1 MSAIPIKLQCPC
13 GQRYSFEAEAV
24 NGKLTAPVAC
34 PVCGMSGTSLA
45 EQTLAQMTPEPVP
58 AVEFKPSHRI
68 ANRVAQAKYTP
79 VARPLTDDPRRRDF
93 IEAKQNI
100 ARAASCAFLL
110 AGVGLV
116 LGILTLF
123 GISLFEIKL
132 WIFGDAL
139 LLCALGFGLVR
150 RSRTCAIMA
159 FIYNLIP
166 FILYF
171 GEIGLIG
178 LLIKGFCI
186 YAFGTGISG
195 AFTYHRLKHN
205 FESQYQPVS

>member
-1 MSAIPIKLQCPC
+1 MSAIPIKVQCPC
-13 GQRYSFEAEAV
+13 GQRYSFDAEAV
-24 NGKLTAPVAC
+24 NGKLTEPVAC

-45 EQTLAQMTPEPVP
+45 EQTLAQMAAVP

-68 ANRVAQAKYTP
+68 ASRVAQPKYTP

-116 LGILTLF
+116 LGILSLF
-123 GISLFEIKL
+123 GISLSETKPS
-132 WIFGDAL
+132 IFADVL
-139 LLCALGFGLVR
+139 LLCALGFGVVR
-150 RSRTCAIMA
+150 RSRTCAIMV
-159 FIYNLIP
+159 FIFNLIP
-166 FILYF
+166 FIIYF
-171 GEIGLIG
+171 GKIGLIG
-178 LLIKGFCI
+178 LVLKGFCI

-195 AFTYHRLKHN
+195 AFTYHRLKRT
-205 FESQYQPVS
+205 FEPQYQLVS